1 MHDEEGYVID
11 IKNLKQALKHGLVLK
26 KVHSVIKFNQ
36 KAWLKPYNDMNTKLR
51 RKAKYDSEKDLLKLM
66 NNLFFDKVMEN
77 MRKYRDIKLVITEKR
92 KNYFVSEPLYR
103 TTKFLTGNILPIAME
118 KYQILLNKPVYF

>member
-1 MHDEEGYVID
+1 MQDEEGYVIG
-11 IKNLKQALKHGLVLK
+11 IRNVKQALKHGLVLK

-51 RKAKYDSEKDLLKLM
+51 RKAKYDSEKDLLKFM

-77 MRKYRDIKLVITEKR
+77 MRKHRDIKLVITEKR

-103 TTKFLTGNILPIAME
+103 TTKF
-118 KYQILLNKPVYF
+118 

>member
-1 MHDEEGYVID
+1 MYDEEGYVID
-11 IKNLKQALKHGLVLK
+11 IRNLKQALKYGLVLK

-51 RKAKYDSEKDLLKLM
+51 RKAKYDSEKDLLKFM

-77 MRKYRDIKLVITEKR
+77 MRKHRDIKLVITEKR
-92 KNYFVSEPLYR
+92 KNYFVSVPLYR
-103 TTKFLTGNILPIAME
+103 TTKF
-118 KYQILLNKPVYF
+118 